1 MPRLERKP
9 GPQALRKNTNEK
21 RIMSNLIVL
30 GFNNEADA
38 FAMRAELARLQ
49 SQYLIE
55 MEDAVV
61 VTHDQQGKVKLHQP
75 VNLTAAGAVRGTI
88 WGSLIGLIFLNPL
101 LGAAIGA
108 GSGALSGALT
118 DIGINDQ
125 FMKDLGATLTPG
137 TAALF
142 VLVRKSTPDKVLEGL
157 KPFIGKA
164 KVLQTSLTKDKEEE
178 LRHALEGVSGKPI
191 EISPAQP

>member
-1 MPRLERKP
+1 
-9 GPQALRKNTNEK
+9 
-21 RIMSNLIVL
+21 MSNLIVL

-38 FAMRAELARLQ
+38 FDMRAALARLQ
-49 SQYLIE
+49 AQYLIE

-61 VTHDQQGKVKLHQP
+61 VTSDKHGRVKLHQSL
-75 VNLTAAGAVRGTI
+75 NLAAAGAVSGTF
-88 WGSLIGLIFLNPL
+88 WGSLIGLLFLSPL

-108 GSGALSGALT
+108 GAGAISGALS

-137 TAALF
+137 TSALF

-164 KVLQTSLTKDKEEE
+164 KVLRTSLSKDKEEE
-178 LRHALEGVSGKPI
+178 LRHAFDGVSAPVAGGRATQSLTKP
-191 EISPAQP
+191 QM